1 MVYVASLS
9 LMAKKALGPKC
20 HQSSIKGIIDTMSID
35 PAVSNMDVVLL
46 GPSDLSGPAGKKIPE
61 AVAKRH
67 KGVCVIYLC
76 TNDREAKLFPDA
88 PHVKQVKK
96 IKDAIIS
103 DAVTEFYGEDVKAND
118 PKYSSSA
125 DRVGELGEN
134 PEPPRPVSLAEPK
147 PEEEQKKDASEV
159 PELEIAPV
167 AEQEQGDEPAQG
179 AESYTGPSAEDMIDS
194 VKTVKDW
201 DILKK
206 QINRDSIIRQLILEN
221 NEFAGVANMLEV
233 WDLRIRDVWADNHK
247 SNEEKMKAV
256 QEFGA
261 NRQVLQATYNSVLV
275 DKFVSL
281 MERVISVC
289 SATVE
294 DRCNEITNAVIS
306 VHQNKDAFLEKAI
319 SGEDSLDDTLYERMV
334 ELQSIEGEL
343 CKMFAFLHHEGM
355 EEIVGRLGEKLPSNN
370 EYINNVL
377 SVSAKLF
384 QPSNTVNL
392 AQAILDSLAKG
403 QVQLSLIEDKVKGLM
418 GTMFQ
423 VIVDQNKVIQ
433 YQRDV
438 ISCLRA
444 NNVESLVV
452 RDSLLKECFNVI
464 IGSEHT
470 GLTATSAIYAG
481 MLSRRDN
488 TLVVDLTGHSHY
500 DRYGYDTV
508 SLDEFMVDRIQRPL
522 LFVTGTV
529 DNDPEKVF
537 QLMEELKSRLTYF
550 RHLIVVLDSK
560 QLDILDQVGREAL
573 SISYVTNCT
582 VESMEAVT
590 IAYESGRK
598 IPNVCHKLICIDS
611 PVDVGMLISTLKMD
625 ISMTKLIPIPYLR
638 EIKQAAI
645 VRQQPHTYNDV
656 LRVFEEAFRA

>member
-96 IKDAIIS
+96 IKDTIIS

-147 PEEEQKKDASEV
+147 PEEEQKKDASSV
-159 PELEIAPV
+159 PELELTPTT
-167 AEQEQGDEPAQG
+167 EQEHVDEPRQ
-179 AESYTGPSAEDMIDS
+179 ESEPYTGPSAEDVIDS

-233 WDLRIRDVWADNHK
+233 WDLRIRDIWADNHK

-289 SATVE
+289 SSTVE

-306 VHQNKDAFLEKAI
+306 IHQNKDAFLEKAI
-319 SGEDSLDDTLYERMV
+319 SGEDSLDGTLYERMV

-355 EEIVGRLGEKLPSNN
+355 EEIVARLGEKLPSNN

-377 SVSAKLF
+377 SVSSKLF

-392 AQAILDSLAKG
+392 AQSILDALAKG

-452 RDSLLKECFNVI
+452 RDSLLKECFNI
-464 IGSEHT
+464 IVGSEHT

-500 DRYGYDTV
+500 DRYGYDV
-508 SLDEFMVDRIQRPL
+508 VQLDEFMVERKQQPL
-522 LFVTGTV
+522 LFVTGAV

-537 QLMEELKSRLTYF
+537 HLMEELKSRLTYF
-550 RHLIVVLDSK
+550 RHLIIVLDAA

-582 VESMEAVT
+582 VESMANVT
-590 IAYESGRK
+590 SAYEAGRK

-638 EIKQAAI
+638 EVKQAAI

-656 LRVFEEAFRA
+656 LRVFEEAFRP

>member
-20 HQSSIKGIIDTMSID
+20 HQSSINGIIDTMSID

-46 GPSDLSGPAGKKIPE
+46 GPSDLTGPAGKKIPE

-76 TNDREAKLFPDA
+76 TNDREAKLFQDA

-96 IKDAIIS
+96 IKDIVIAE
-103 DAVTEFYGEDVKAND
+103 AVTEFYGEDIKAVD
-118 PKYSSSA
+118 PKYHSSA
-125 DRVGELGEN
+125 DRVGDLGDN
-134 PEPPRPVSLAEPK
+134 PEPPKPVSLAESK
-147 PEEEQKKDASEV
+147 P
-159 PELEIAPV
+159 
-167 AEQEQGDEPAQG
+167 AEQPKA
-179 AESYTGPSAEDMIDS
+179 PSAEDVIDS

-233 WDLRIRDVWADNHK
+233 WDLRIRDIWADNHK

-289 SATVE
+289 SSTVE
-294 DRCNEITNAVIS
+294 DRCNEIANAVIS
-306 VHQNKDAFLEKAI
+306 IHQNKDAFLEKAV

-355 EEIVGRLGEKLPSNN
+355 EEIVARLGEKLPSNN

-377 SVSAKLF
+377 SVSSKLF

-392 AQAILDSLAKG
+392 AQSILDALAKG
-403 QVQLSLIEDKVKGLM
+403 QVQLSLVEDKVKGLM

-423 VIVDQNKVIQ
+423 VIVEQNRVIQ

-464 IGSEHT
+464 VGSEHT

-500 DRYGYDTV
+500 DRYGYDV
-508 SLDEFMVDRIQRPL
+508 VQLDEFMVERKQQPL
-522 LFVTGTV
+522 LFVTGSV
-529 DNDPEKVF
+529 GNDPEKVF
-537 QLMEELKSRLTYF
+537 HLMEELKSRLTYF
-550 RHLIVVLDSK
+550 RHLIIVLDTA

-582 VESMEAVT
+582 VESMANVT
-590 IAYESGRK
+590 SAYEAGRK

>member
-96 IKDAIIS
+96 IKDTIIS

-147 PEEEQKKDASEV
+147 PEEEQKKDASSV
-159 PELEIAPV
+159 QELELTPTT
-167 AEQEQGDEPAQG
+167 EQEHVDEPRQ
-179 AESYTGPSAEDMIDS
+179 ESEPYTGPSAEDVIDS

-233 WDLRIRDVWADNHK
+233 WDLRIRDIWADNHK

-289 SATVE
+289 SSTVE

-306 VHQNKDAFLEKAI
+306 IHQNKDAFLEKAI

-355 EEIVGRLGEKLPSNN
+355 EEIVARLGEKLPSNN

-377 SVSAKLF
+377 SVSSKLF

-392 AQAILDSLAKG
+392 AQSILDALAKG

-464 IGSEHT
+464 VGSEHT

-500 DRYGYDTV
+500 DRYGYDV
-508 SLDEFMVDRIQRPL
+508 VQLDEFMVERKQQPL
-522 LFVTGTV
+522 LFVTGAV

-537 QLMEELKSRLTYF
+537 HLMEELKSRLTYF
-550 RHLIVVLDSK
+550 RHLIIVLDAA

-582 VESMEAVT
+582 VESMANVT
-590 IAYESGRK
+590 SAYEAGRK

-638 EIKQAAI
+638 EVKQAAI

-656 LRVFEEAFRA
+656 LRVFEEAFRP

>member
-9 LMAKKALGPKC
+9 LLAKKSLGSKC
-20 HQSSIKGIIDTMSID
+20 HQSSINGILDTLSID

-46 GPSDLSGPAGKKIPE
+46 GPADLSGPAGKKIPE

-67 KGVCVIYLC
+67 SGVCVIYLC

-88 PHVKQVKK
+88 PHIKQVKR
-96 IKDAIIS
+96 IKDTVIS
-103 DAVTEFYGEDVKAND
+103 EAVTEFYGEDVKANN
-118 PKYSSSA
+118 PKYSSAA
-125 DRVGELGEN
+125 DKVGALGTN
-134 PEPPRPVSLAEPK
+134 PEPPRPIAPPVEETPAEAPAPVELELPEAQVEQPTVAENEPPK
-147 PEEEQKKDASEV
+147 PS
-159 PELEIAPV
+159 P
-167 AEQEQGDEPAQG
+167 
-179 AESYTGPSAEDMIDS
+179 AEDVIAS
-194 VKTVKDW
+194 VKSVKDW
-201 DILKK
+201 DILKR

-221 NEFAGVANMLEV
+221 NEFAGVANMLNV
-233 WDLRIRDVWADNHK
+233 WDLRIRDVWADPHK
-247 SNEEKMKAV
+247 SNEEKMRAV

-281 MERVISVC
+281 LERVVSVC

-294 DRCNEITNAVIS
+294 ERCNEITHAVIS
-306 VHQNKDAFLEKAI
+306 VQQNKDAFLEKAV

-355 EEIVGRLGEKLPSNN
+355 EEIVGRLGEKLPSTN

-377 SVSAKLF
+377 SVSAKLY
-384 QPSNTVNL
+384 QPGNTVNL
-392 AQAILDSLAKG
+392 AQAIVDSLAKG

-418 GTMFQ
+418 STMFQ
-423 VIVDQNKVIQ
+423 VIVAQNKVIQ

-464 IGSEHT
+464 VGSEHT

-508 SLDEFMVDRIQRPL
+508 SLDEFMVERIQRPL
-522 LFVTGTV
+522 LFVTGSV

-537 QLMEELKSRLTYF
+537 HLMEELKSRLTYF
-550 RHLIVVLDSK
+550 RHLIIVLDAA
-560 QLDILDQVGREAL
+560 QLNVIDQVGREAL

-582 VESMEAVT
+582 VESLAAVT
-590 IAYESGRK
+590 AAYEAGRK

-611 PVDVGMLISTLKMD
+611 PVDVGMLIATLKMD

>member
-9 LMAKKALGPKC
+9 LLAKKALGSKC
-20 HQSSIKGIIDTMSID
+20 HQSSINGILDTLSID

-46 GPSDLSGPAGKKIPE
+46 GPADLSGPAGKKIPE

-67 KGVCVIYLC
+67 SGVCVIYLC

-88 PHVKQVKK
+88 PHIKQVKR
-96 IKDAIIS
+96 IKDTVIS
-103 DAVTEFYGEDVKAND
+103 EAVTEFYGEDVKANN
-118 PKYSSSA
+118 PKYSSAA
-125 DRVGELGEN
+125 DKVGALGTN
-134 PEPPRPVSLAEPK
+134 PEPPRPIAPPV
-147 PEEEQKKDASEV
+147 EEEETTAEAPAPV
-159 PELEIAPV
+159 ELELPEAQVEQPTV
-167 AEQEQGDEPAQG
+167 AENEPPKL
-179 AESYTGPSAEDMIDS
+179 SPAEDVIAS
-194 VKTVKDW
+194 VKSVKDW
-201 DILKK
+201 DILKR

-221 NEFAGVANMLEV
+221 NEFAGVANMLNV
-233 WDLRIRDVWADNHK
+233 WDLRIRDVWADPHK
-247 SNEEKMKAV
+247 SNEEKMRAV

-281 MERVISVC
+281 LERVVSVC

-294 DRCNEITNAVIS
+294 ERCNEITHAVIS
-306 VHQNKDAFLEKAI
+306 VQQNKDAFLEKAV

-355 EEIVGRLGEKLPSNN
+355 EEIVGRLGEKLPSTN

-377 SVSAKLF
+377 SVSAKLY
-384 QPSNTVNL
+384 QPGNTVNL
-392 AQAILDSLAKG
+392 AQAIVDSLAKG

-418 GTMFQ
+418 STMFQ
-423 VIVDQNKVIQ
+423 VIVAQNKVIQ

-464 IGSEHT
+464 VGSEHT

-508 SLDEFMVDRIQRPL
+508 SLDEFMVERIQRPL
-522 LFVTGTV
+522 LFVTGSV

-537 QLMEELKSRLTYF
+537 HLMEELKSRLTYF
-550 RHLIVVLDSK
+550 RHLIIVLDAA
-560 QLDILDQVGREAL
+560 QLNVLDQVGREAL

-582 VESMEAVT
+582 VESLAAVT
-590 IAYESGRK
+590 AAYEAGRK

-611 PVDVGMLISTLKMD
+611 PVDVGMLIATLKMD